1 MNENLR
7 KLKCIP
13 CRGDEPRLTESEI
26 QEYAPQVQEW
36 KIIER
41 DQVKRLERSFKFP
54 DFKRALEFTTRVGEL
69 AEAEDHHPVITT
81 EWGKVTVTWWTHVI
95 KGLHRNDFIMAAKT
109 DQIYESS

>member
-36 KIIER
+36 KIIEW